1 MIYIRKPIDLPRGL
15 MAAALMTSAM
25 AAEPAGSSRFADGD
39 LQSLMT
45 AVESDRLRT
54 YTLTTNAELRD
65 DMPSDRRIT
74 FAEKDNHARL
84 RTGDLMF
91 DGLYAMAVNE
101 ALQNSVSEVKDA
113 AYGKGEPTKL
123 EAFQTGEL
131 WSYVWT
137 RDIAYSAHLALAS
150 FDPERAMNSLLFKTS
165 RLKDSVSGGF
175 KNQII
180 QDTGSGGS
188 YPVSTDRIVWILGV
202 SEALKYLPE
211 PRRSQLLKRSYEI
224 LRDTIGHDRRV
235 IYDPDDG
242 LYRGEQSF
250 LDWREQ
256 TYPGWTRDNVVA
268 IAASKSLSV
277 NVAYEFALRT
287 AADYAERLG
296 QRDERD
302 RFTKWADALRE
313 AIDRGFHDP
322 ESGLYSTLLLANPAH
337 AARTNRYDLLGSSL
351 ALLLGTID
359 GPRAT
364 AMLEA
369 YPSGPYGP
377 PVVWP
382 QDPVAPIYHNQAIWP
397 FVTAYWTKA
406 GRRAGSV
413 DAVERGVRS
422 LVRGAALNL
431 SNMEN
436 FDLASG
442 RAWAEAGARSGPVIN
457 SRRQLWSVAG
467 YLSMVQDVIFGLE
480 TTWDGIRFQP
490 FVSGSLRDEM
500 FANSKTLELDGFP
513 YQGKHLQVR
522 VHLPP
527 PGTKG
532 EGPFRIV
539 ATRLNGKPISGTDFV
554 PATSLPDRSV
564 WDIELAAPS
573 DESNAGPVVPTLAVD
588 SPDAMFA
595 PHQPE
600 WDKAGTAI
608 APVDGKPALRF
619 NNRSEETWF
628 NIYRDGS
635 PHAKRIESKRW
646 VDPES
651 NYHASI
657 ARFYS
662 VEAIDRR
669 SGNASHHSPGI
680 AHLTSRNQ
688 TVISAAAMEHKGGI
702 LTDGKYFRDW
712 GQPEHTLTVPSLTVE
727 QSGVH
732 FLRAEFSNGS
742 GPVNTGIT
750 CAIKK
755 LELRTSDDGKTV
767 ASGYI
772 VMPQSGDWQRF
783 DLSTGIK
790 AQLEAGTSY
799 TLHISEDEYSRNM
812 SHFAANERYTALPGG
827 GSDSYNFVNIAAV
840 HMTRIADPSPPN
852 H

>member
-1 MIYIRKPIDLPRGL
+1 
-15 MAAALMTSAM
+15 MTTGVVAQPS
-25 AAEPAGSSRFADGD
+25 GSSRFTDGD
-39 LQSLMT
+39 LHSTMT
-45 AVESDRLRT
+45 AVEADKLRT

-65 DMPSDRRIT
+65 DKPPGKRIT
-74 FAEKDNHARL
+74 FAEKGGHARL

-91 DGLYAMAVNE
+91 DGLYAMAVHE
-101 ALQNSVSEVKDA
+101 ALQNSVAEVRDA
-113 AYGKGEPTKL
+113 AYGNGEPTKL

-137 RDIAYSAHLALAS
+137 RDIAYSAHLALAA
-150 FDPERAMNSLLFKTS
+150 FDPERAINSLLFKTS
-165 RLKDSVSGGF
+165 RLKPSVSGGF
-175 KNQII
+175 TNQII

-188 YPVSTDRIVWILGV
+188 YPVSTDRMVWILGIN
-202 SEALKYLPE
+202 EALKYIPE
-211 PRRSQLLKRSYEI
+211 PRRSQLLEPCYEI
-224 LRDTIGHDRRV
+224 LRDTIEHDRRV

-256 TYPGWTRDNVVA
+256 SYPGWTKDNVVA

-287 AADYAERLG
+287 AAEYAERLG

-302 RFTKWADALRE
+302 RFTGWAEALRE
-313 AIDRGFHDP
+313 AVNRGFHDP
-322 ESGLYSTLLLANPAH
+322 DSGLYSTLLLTNPAH

-351 ALLLGTID
+351 AILLDTID
-359 GPRAT
+359 EPRAA
-364 AMLEA
+364 AMLRA
-369 YPSGPYGP
+369 YPCGPYGP

-413 DAVERGVRS
+413 DVVERGIRS

-436 FDLASG
+436 FDFASG
-442 RAWAEAGARSGPVIN
+442 QAWADAGTRSGPVIN

-467 YLSMVQDVIFGLE
+467 YLSMVQDVLFGLE
-480 TTWDGIRFQP
+480 TSWDGIRFRP
-490 FVSGSLRDEM
+490 FVTEGIRSEM
-500 FANSKTLELDGFP
+500 FANSKLLELDGFR

-532 EGPFRIV
+532 EGPFQIV
-539 ATRLNGKPISGTDFV
+539 ATRLNGKPVSSTDFV
-554 PATSLPDRSV
+554 PAASLPDRSV

-573 DESNAGPVVPTLAVD
+573 DGSDAGPVVPIIAAD
-588 SPDAMFA
+588 NPDAMFG

-600 WDKAGTAI
+600 WDTAGSAI
-608 APVDGKPALRF
+608 ASVDGKLALRF
-619 NNRSEETWF
+619 TSRSDETLF
-628 NIYRDGS
+628 HIYSNGIPR
-635 PHAKRIESKRW
+635 AKRIESKRW
-646 VDPES
+646 VDPDS
-651 NYHASI
+651 ADHASI

-669 SGNASHHSPGI
+669 TGNASHHSPGI

-688 TVISAAAMEHKGGI
+688 IVIPAAEMDHKGGV
-702 LTDGKYFRDW
+702 LTDGRHFRDW
-712 GQPEHTLTVPSLTVE
+712 GGPDHTLTIPRLTVK
-727 QSGVH
+727 QTGTYFV
-732 FLRAEFSNGS
+732 RAEFANGS

-750 CAIKK
+750 CAVKK
-755 LELRTSDDGKTV
+755 LELRGADGGEPV

-783 DLSTGIK
+783 DLSTGIQ
-790 AQLEAGTSY
+790 ARLDAGTFY
-799 TLHISEDEYSRNM
+799 TLHISEDEFSRNM
-812 SHFAANERYTALPGG
+812 SYFAANERYTALPGG
-827 GSDSYNFVNIAAV
+827 GADFYNFVNIAAV
-840 HMTRIADPSPPN
+840 HVTRIGE
-852 H
+852 

>member
-1 MIYIRKPIDLPRGL
+1 MMTTIRNLNDLL
-15 MAAALMTSAM
+15 MAAALMTTAL
-25 AAEPAGSSRFADGD
+25 AAETPASARFEDGD
-39 LQSLMT
+39 LHATMT
-45 AVESDRLRT
+45 AEGTDKLRT
-54 YTLTTNAELRD
+54 YTLTGNADLRD
-65 DMPSDRRIT
+65 DMPPGKRIT
-74 FAEKDNHARL
+74 FAEKENHARV

-91 DGLYAMAVNE
+91 DGLYAMAVHE
-101 ALQNSVSEVKDA
+101 ALQNSVAEVRDA
-113 AYGKGEPTKL
+113 AYGKGEPTEL
-123 EAFQTGEL
+123 DAFQTGEL

-137 RDIAYSAHLALAS
+137 RDIAYSVHLALAA
-150 FDPERAMNSLLFKTS
+150 FDPERSMNSLLFKTS

-175 KNQII
+175 ANQII

-202 SEALKYLPE
+202 NEALKYIPE
-211 PRRSQLLKRSYEI
+211 PRRAELLEQCYEI
-224 LRDTIGHDRRV
+224 LRDTIEHDRRV
-235 IYDPDDG
+235 IYDPADG

-256 TYPGWTRDNVVA
+256 TYPGWTKDNVVA
-268 IAASKSLSV
+268 IAASKALSV

-296 QRDERD
+296 QRDEHD
-302 RFTKWADALRE
+302 RFTGWADALRE
-313 AIDRGFHDP
+313 AVENGFHDP
-322 ESGLYSTLLLANPAH
+322 SSGLYSTLLLANPAH
-337 AARTNRYDLLGSSL
+337 TERTKRHDLLGSSL
-351 ALLLGTID
+351 AILLDTVSKPHAAAI
-359 GPRAT
+359 
-364 AMLEA
+364 LEC

-377 PVVWP
+377 PVIWP

-442 RAWAEAGARSGPVIN
+442 RAWAEAGERSGPVIN

-480 TTWDGIRFQP
+480 TSWDGIRFQP
-490 FVSGSLRDEM
+490 FVSGNLRKEFFPD
-500 FANSKTLELDGFP
+500 SKMLELDGFR
-513 YQGKHLQVR
+513 YLGKRLHVR
-522 VHLPP
+522 IHLPE

-532 EGPFRIV
+532 EGSFEI
-539 ATRLNGKPISGTDFV
+539 AAIRLNGEPVGKADFI
-554 PATSLPDRSV
+554 PATSLPERSV
-564 WDIELAAPS
+564 WDIELAAPT
-573 DESNAGPVVPTLAVD
+573 DAAGPVVPALNA
-588 SPDAMFA
+588 DAMFS

-600 WDKAGTAI
+600 WAKAGPAI
-608 APVDGKPALRF
+608 GLLDGKTALRF
-619 NNRSEETWF
+619 TSRSEDSLS
-628 NIYRDGS
+628 NIYRDGI
-635 PHAKRIESKRW
+635 PYAERIDGQRW
-646 VDPES
+646 VDADPGDP
-651 NYHASI
+651 ASI

-662 VEAIDRR
+662 VEAHDPR

-680 AHLTSRNQ
+680 AHLESGNHTL
-688 TVISAAAMEHKGGI
+688 IPAAEMEHKGGI
-702 LTDGKYFRDW
+702 LTDGKYLRDW
-712 GQPEHTLTVPSLTVE
+712 GRPDHTLTVPRLTVK
-727 QSGVH
+727 QSGIH

-755 LELRTSDDGKTV
+755 LEVRTADDGKTV

-790 AQLEAGTSY
+790 ADLEAGKPY
-799 TLHISEDEYSRNM
+799 TVHISEDEYSRNM

-827 GSDSYNFVNIAAV
+827 GTEPYNFVNIAAMHV
-840 HMTRIADPSPPN
+840 TRIAGPTPVSE
-852 H
+852 